1 VGEVKMGSDHSWQA
15 WLADP
20 DGNRIELH
28 AYTPESN
35 QVKAMG

>member
-1 VGEVKMGSDHSWQA
+1 VGEVSLGSDQSWQA

-28 AYTPESN
+28 AYTPESK
-35 QVKAMG
+35 QLRALR